1 VNVVSAQT
9 EGDTG
14 YDYNDAYDDE
24 YNDESGQTYNQLSPF
39 TEASHPL
46 EARVTKD
53 ANNHARV
60 FCYMFC

>member
-1 VNVVSAQT
+1 MTTTTPMTTSIT
-9 EGDTG
+9 T
-14 YDYNDAYDDE
+14 
-24 YNDESGQTYNQLSPF
+24 NQVRLTISSHPF